1 MPRIRSYCCVICL
14 KTNVKENNRRPV
26 INTQLQNYIKSLIK
40 RNVYE
45 HDIKCSKCRS
55 RIRRKLQSQ
64 TLVDVATDD
73 DENCA
78 QGLPGPAEV
87 ISPKTIQ
94 LSISSTSKSHRRCII
109 CKKENTIRHR
119 LVVVP
124 KEAATQALID
134 KGIFISTNSRC
145 CPDHLIGKYFKQ
157 NALKTVQQS
166 SSSSYFNHTDISELL
181 ERTRAVIKDTGK
193 LNFDISSSL
202 SDDVS
207 VNLTGLT
214 REQFDAVALHVKD
227 LRNSE
232 HTTPTAKTLFAND
245 NDDTFIFVI
254 DGIYL
259 YIQKSSIHQF
269 QKMTYSMHKGR
280 PSVKPMLIVG
290 ADGYILNVMG
300 PYFADYHNNDAS
312 ITKHLFETN
321 AEDIKN
327 WVQENDVLV
336 VDRGFR
342 DAQKFLENMNLK
354 VEMLFYIKKG
364 MKQHPTEE
372 ANASRLITKKPR
384 QAEVEVGDDIQDLE
398 PVTVAVVEYNKF
410 TVYLGTIREKTMTF
424 AKAKLGKLKHQ
435 LCKKKMLDSSLQ
447 LDKNDVLEIV
457 DNYLISKFKGH
468 VKNGKKYYYPR
479 SRNCQLLIP
488 LQII

>member
-1 MPRIRSYCCVICL
+1 ML
-14 KTNVKENNRRPV
+14 KNTVKENNRRPV
-26 INTQLQNYIKSLIK
+26 INTQLQNYIESLIK

-45 HDIKCSKCRS
+45 HDILCFKCRS
-55 RIRRKLQSQ
+55 RIRRELQSQ

-109 CKKENTIRHR
+109 CKKENTRRHR

-124 KEAATQALID
+124 KESATQALID

-157 NALKTVQQS
+157 NSLKTVQKS
-166 SSSSYFNHTDISELL
+166 SSSSYFNRTDISELL
-181 ERTRAVIKDTGK
+181 ERTRAVIKDTSK
-193 LNFDISSSL
+193 FNFDISSSL
-202 SDDVS
+202 SDDDY

-214 REQFDAVALHVKD
+214 RKQFDAVALHVKD

-232 HTTPTAKTLFAND
+232 VRSVRTCLAILLVKLRTGLSNSILSTLFSLKSHQLRRAVHSTRESLMQSFVPSFLGFNHITHQEFSQKHTTPTAKTLFAND
-245 NDDTFIFVI
+245 NDGTAILVL
-254 DGIYL
+254 DGTYL
-259 YIQKSSIHQF
+259 YIQKSSFHLF

-280 PSVKPMLIVG
+280 PLVKPMLIVG

-327 WVQENDVLV
+327 WFQENDVLV
-336 VDRGFR
+336 VDRGFI
-342 DAQKFLENMNLK
+342 DA
-354 VEMLFYIKKG
+354 
-364 MKQHPTEE
+364 
-372 ANASRLITKKPR
+372 
-384 QAEVEVGDDIQDLE
+384 
-398 PVTVAVVEYNKF
+398 
-410 TVYLGTIREKTMTF
+410 
-424 AKAKLGKLKHQ
+424 
-435 LCKKKMLDSSLQ
+435 
-447 LDKNDVLEIV
+447 
-457 DNYLISKFKGH
+457 
-468 VKNGKKYYYPR
+468 
-479 SRNCQLLIP
+479 
-488 LQII
+488 